1 MLTIVTLNW
10 ARPECTLRNLA
21 TYATYAAV
29 DRIICFNNGARLAF
43 PSRLPAK
50 CLLVEA
56 SENIGVLPRLAMG
69 ALAATP
75 AILHTDDDLLLPEST
90 IYRLL
95 NCWQA
100 APASCH
106 GIFGRRAYPRY
117 VAGNVFGAVEVVLT
131 RALMCSPDVNNRA
144 LSVSTRFDDL
154 GGVPRG
160 NGEDI
165 MLSFAAMSLSGSLNF
180 AHPLPVHNYA
190 DQDAVAIHRQW
201 RGHFE
206 HRQRVVQRCR
216 EIFGAP
222 VRGAAVTQA

>member
-10 ARPECTLRNLA
+10 ARPGCTIRNLEA
-21 TYATYAAV
+21 YSTYTAV
-29 DRIICFNNGARLAF
+29 NQIICFNNGPRLKF
-43 PSRLPAK
+43 TPRLPPK

-56 SENIGVLPRLAMG
+56 SENVGVSVRMAMG

-95 NCWQA
+95 NCWQS
-100 APASCH
+100 APLSCH

-117 VAGNVFGAVEVVLT
+117 VPGNIFGAVEVVLT

-144 LSVSTRFDDL
+144 LSHSSRFEDL

-165 MLSFAAMSLSGSLNF
+165 MLSFAAMSLSGTLNF
-180 AHPLPVHNYA
+180 AHQLPVYNYEN
-190 DQDAVAIHRQW
+190 QDAVAIHQTW
-201 RGHFE
+201 SGHFA
-206 HRQRVVQRCR
+206 HRQRVVEHCR
-216 EIFGAP
+216 QIFARP
-222 VRGAAVTQA
+222 H